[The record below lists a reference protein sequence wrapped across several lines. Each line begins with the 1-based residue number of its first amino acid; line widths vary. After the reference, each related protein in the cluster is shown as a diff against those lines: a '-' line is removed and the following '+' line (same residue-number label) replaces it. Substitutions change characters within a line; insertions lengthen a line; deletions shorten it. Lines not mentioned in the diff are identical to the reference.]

1 VIHPSISERASFLAT
16 RPRNHMLALAAKYED
31 VISLGRGDPDLPTPP
46 HIVEA
51 AYRAA
56 RDGQTH
62 YTPGLGIP
70 QLREAIS
77 AKLTRENAVDYGV
90 NEVMVTTG
98 GQEALCVIMQSLL
111 NPGDE
116 IILPT
121 PTYTTYLLAAHLAG
135 GTAVQVPLKPDNG
148 FQIDPADLERR
159 ITPRTKAIAVVSPN
173 NPTGTVQTRRSL
185 ESVVEMALRHNLL
198 IISDE
203 IYEKVLYDGAEH
215 HSIAAFPGMRD
226 RTITVNGFSKAYSM
240 TGWRVGWVAA
250 PTALM
255 SGMQAVKDT
264 LTICT
269 STPNQWAALAALTGP
284 QDCVEEIVS
293 IYARRRGWLLNGL
306 RTADLP
312 FAPNGGSLFVFAD
325 LRHTGLS
332 SEQFC
337 LTLLE
342 QARVV
347 TYPGTDF
354 GAGGEGF
361 SRISLLAPDPRFR
374 EAVERI
380 VRFVQ
385 RRRAG

>member
-1 VIHPSISERASFLAT
+1 MIHPSISERASFLAT

-70 QLREAIS
+70 QLRDAIS
-77 AKLTRENAVDYGV
+77 TKLKRENAVDYGV

-185 ESVVEMALRHNLL
+185 ESVAEMALRHNLL

-215 HSIAAFPGMRD
+215 HSIAAFPDMRD
-226 RTITVNGFSKAYSM
+226 RTIIVNGFSKAYSM

-250 PTALM
+250 PGALM

-269 STPNQWAALAALTGP
+269 PAPNQWAALAALTGP

-293 IYARRRGWLLNGL
+293 IYTRRRGWLLNGL

-312 FAPNGGSLFVFAD
+312 FAPNGGGLFVFAD

-337 LTLLE
+337 LVLLD
-342 QARVV
+342 QAKVV

-380 VRFVQ
+380 VRFIQ